1 MISNHEDADRMSILK
16 LIQVVQEK
24 IPNLQEAF
32 NQFSKK
38 NLKGNGFMNVH
49 NFNSFLSVILELKLR
64 SNNKRSLFN
73 ILDLNKDGYWKEKDF
88 LRVFKLSKQDIEAS
102 IAKPQQF
109 LNGLILDMVVEQ
121 IYHEIVYFK

>member
-1 MISNHEDADRMSILK
+1 MSMISNHEEADRMSILK

-49 NFNSFLSVILELKLR
+49 DFNSFLSVILELKLR

-73 ILDLNKDGYWKEKDF
+73 ILDLNKDGY
-88 LRVFKLSKQDIEAS
+88 
-102 IAKPQQF
+102 
-109 LNGLILDMVVEQ
+109 
-121 IYHEIVYFK
+121 